1 MNIIYNQK
9 LAFLLKFFVLIWI
22 IFIPMKTSFYQISF
36 IMMVGIFCAYLFLNK
51 KMPAF
56 KDILQQYKNILLAF
70 GLILLSMTISNSLGK
85 FVTMDSWSTQFHYL
99 FRYFFVFLILL
110 FFHRE
115 KLISQRF
122 IALAILCSLSLQGVD
137 GLHQAI
143 FGNDFIKGHSGS
155 IVDGLSGATFNRNN
169 FGFFMTIGA
178 SLCTGLLFYKNE
190 YKLTTLNIVS
200 LAILLFL
207 FLFNLI
213 FTYSRASWLF
223 YSVFL
228 FILVTL
234 NYKKLSKKH
243 HLAFGIVLILMV
255 CIFVYFDSLTLRLIQ
270 LLQMDDGGRKPI
282 WDDALQLIEKNYLFG
297 YGLMTYDYIA
307 SQPTLSIH
315 NSILE
320 ILLFLG
326 IFGFMAFTLLLYL
339 ILKEIV
345 KAKNYFHL
353 AFFFAFLLIT
363 QFDNSIIKG
372 ITSLSSLAL
381 FAFFIFSD
389 QTKEV

>member
-1 MNIIYNQK
+1 MIGAINT
-9 LAFLLKFFVLIWI
+9 LLKSCILIFV
-22 IFIPMKTSFYQISF
+22 IFIPMKTTFYQGSF
-36 IMMVGIFCAYLFLNK
+36 VGLAVVFCFYCFYYRKIETLKELFL
-51 KMPAF
+51 
-56 KDILQQYKNILLAF
+56 LYKHIVIAF

-99 FRYFFVFLILL
+99 FRYFFVFFILL
-110 FFHRE
+110 FFYRE

-122 IALAILCSLSLQGVD
+122 IALAILCSLSLQGLD

-143 FGNDFIKGHSGS
+143 FGSDFIKGNIGS
-155 IVDGLSGATFNRNN
+155 IVQGLSGATFNRNN

-178 SLCTGLLFYKNE
+178 SLCTGLLFYRDK
-190 YKLTTLNIVS
+190 YKLTTFNTITLT
-200 LAILLFL
+200 ILLCL
-207 FLFNLI
+207 FLFNLL

-223 YSVFL
+223 YSVFF
-228 FILVTL
+228 FIIATL
-234 NYKKLSKKH
+234 DYKQLSKKH
-243 HLAFGIVLILMV
+243 YLAFGTVIISIV
-255 CIFVYFDSLTLRLIQ
+255 CIFLYFDNLTLRLIQ

-282 WDDALQLIEKNYLFG
+282 WDDTFRLIQENYLFG
-297 YGLMTYDYIA
+297 YGLMTYEYIT

-326 IFGFMAFTLLLYL
+326 IFGFIAFTLLLYL

-345 KAKNYFHL
+345 KAKNYFYL
-353 AFFFAFLLIT
+353 AFFFAFLVIT

-389 QTKEV
+389 KTKEV